1 MTKKIDR
8 QANDGIEQAC
18 VLPGYR
24 QQNAATKKP
33 PLILRFPLKS
43 SQGLELADA
52 PLGAV
57 QSLSR

>member
-33 PLILRFPLKS
+33 PLIALTSSGLGKRGTGLRTLRH
-43 SQGLELADA
+43 Q
-52 PLGAV
+52 
-57 QSLSR
+57 